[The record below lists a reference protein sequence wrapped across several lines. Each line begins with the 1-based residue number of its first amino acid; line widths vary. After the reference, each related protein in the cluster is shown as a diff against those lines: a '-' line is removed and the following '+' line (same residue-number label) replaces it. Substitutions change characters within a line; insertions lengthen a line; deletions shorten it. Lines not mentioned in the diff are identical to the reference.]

1 MKPGTL
7 LVDLA
12 IVFSVGTDA
21 FPACGS
27 NRPDYGQLFIVQKQ
41 WAAAVS
47 HQSGRVGSCGGAAPA
62 AMESEMP
69 KTFYRSVLL
78 TLCFVASNSLA
89 QTVAPQAGTNTAS
102 LCVLQKKVAEGEHE
116 TARVSG
122 LYGPG
127 LDRTV
132 LEDVGYPSESTWV
145 ELDLRSQENKKKLR
159 KQLDRSRRA

>member
-1 MKPGTL
+1 VNAEGPFNFNRLARVRHVGTGTL
-7 LVDLA
+7 LVRKKYLMISLRD
-12 IVFSVGTDA
+12 IRIGNT
-21 FPACGS
+21 G
-27 NRPDYGQLFIVQKQ
+27 
-41 WAAAVS
+41 
-47 HQSGRVGSCGGAAPA
+47 
-62 AMESEMP
+62 
-69 KTFYRSVLL
+69 LL

-102 LCVLQKKVAEGEHE
+102 LCVLQKKVAEGEYE

-132 LEDVGYPSESTWV
+132 LEDVGCPSESTWV